1 MFIVKIEFMV
11 KEKVYK
17 KGQTLEL
24 AQVPNK
30 SRKWLQEQGIIA
42 KVTKEE
48 LIKEEF
54 ETLKK
59 EDAEKEEE

>member
-30 SRKWLQEQGIIA
+30 SRSGYKSKAL
-42 KVTKEE
+42 
-48 LIKEEF
+48 L
-54 ETLKK
+54 LK
-59 EDAEKEEE
+59 

>member
-48 LIKEEF
+48 LLKEE
-54 ETLKK
+54 
-59 EDAEKEEE
+59 A